1 MSECGDYKWTGH
13 PYDATDEESDK
24 VFSMALGHTAEG
36 GEVVDLHLPLRRKA
50 RRGHT
55 VEGITNS
62 LLSMGEL
69 AENGYIPIL
78 DNDEI
83 NIYDSRN
90 TQITVSCGAVVT
102 GYWVPSE
109 GLWRI
114 PLIKRLTLSTITQRQ
129 SP

>member
-36 GEVVDLHLPLRRKA
+36 GHVVDLHLPLRRKA

-55 VEGITNS
+55 VQGITNI
-62 LLSMGEL
+62 LLSMSEL
-69 AENGYIPIL
+69 VEQGYVPIL

-83 NIYDSRN
+83 SIYDGRN
-90 TQITVSCGAVVT
+90 TQITVSRVAV
-102 GYWVPSE
+102 
-109 GLWRI
+109 
-114 PLIKRLTLSTITQRQ
+114 LT
-129 SP
+129 